1 LSDSLEY
8 KITIKNLPA
17 ELRPR
22 ERLFKEGA
30 EALSNAELLAILLRI
45 GNKEESAVELAT
57 RILSQAGDLKNLA
70 SQSFDDFK
78 SVKGVGLAKGAQII
92 AAIELGKRI
101 AKSNG
106 SSKPIIKSPEDVVQL
121 LMEEMRHL
129 DREYIKA
136 VSLNTKNMVIAVET
150 ISVGSLSSSIVHP
163 REVFKNPI
171 KRSAAAIVLVHNHP
185 SGDPSPSKEDL
196 DITRRLAEVGKLL
209 GIDVLDHIIIGD
221 NRWTSLKEKGVI

>member
-22 ERLFKEGA
+22 DRLDKEGA

-45 GNKEESAVELAT
+45 GNKDESAVQLAS
-57 RILSQAGDLKNLA
+57 RILSQVGDLKNLA
-70 SQSFDDFK
+70 SQSLDDLK

-106 SSKPIIKSPEDVVQL
+106 GSKPIIKSPEDVVQL

-185 SGDPSPSKEDL
+185 SGDPSPSKEDI

-209 GIDVLDHIIIGD
+209 GVDVLDHIIIGD